1 LRILFDTNVV
11 LDLLL
16 DRQPF
21 AAPAAELLSKAEA
34 GIISGY
40 LCATTVTTIHYL
52 ARKVIGARKAK
63 RQVRMLLSIFE
74 IASVN
79 RAALEGALEG
89 RFRDFEDAVLHE
101 AARLVNADAI
111 VTRNVEDFEE
121 SELPVYSCEEMLS
134 LLKAVPEPE

>member
-79 RAALEGALEG
+79 RAALEG